1 MEEYLN
7 LIYKRMLLI
16 TAVFLIFA
24 FIVDFYLA
32 CGTVIGG
39 FFSLLQF
46 YRFKKDLKVSKP
58 SCGVLK
64 YYIKLAA
71 VFLVAF
77 GLSKINKF
85 LGIGFL
91 AGVPIMQLSIMTT
104 AFNKKIINKFMQE
117 QPSEKKDNG

>member
-16 TAVFLIFA
+16 TAVFLTFA
-24 FIVDFYLA
+24 FVFDFYLA
-32 CGTVIGG
+32 FGVFIGG

-46 YRFKKDLKVSKP
+46 YHFKKDLKKEKTS
-58 SCGVLK
+58 SGVLN

-91 AGVPIMQLSIMTT
+91 ASLPVMQISIMTT
-104 AFNKKIINKFMQE
+104 AFNKKIINKFMNE
-117 QPSEKKDNG
+117 QPAEKKDNE